1 MGNYQEIDVKLILR
15 IVINAVA
22 IWLTSMLLSGFSFSG
37 SVINLVIVAIIFGL
51 VNALVR
57 PIVKLLTLP
66 INVLT
71 LGLFTLVINALM
83 LMLTVGLSGSLSLEG
98 GIFEDVLIAFVAAII
113 ISVISTIL
121 SLFLP
126 D

>member
-1 MGNYQEIDVKLILR
+1 MRLILR
-15 IVINAVA
+15 IFINAVA
-22 IWLTSMLLSGFSFSG
+22 IWVTSLVLSGLAFEGNLLSLIFVG
-37 SVINLVIVAIIFGL
+37 LIFGL
-51 VNALVR
+51 VNALIR

-83 LMLTVGLSGSLSLEG
+83 LMLTAALSSSLNLTG
-98 GIFEDVLIAFVAAII
+98 NFFENFLTAFVGAIL
-113 ISVISTIL
+113 ISIVSTVL
-121 SLFLP
+121 SWVLP

>member
-1 MGNYQEIDVKLILR
+1 MKLILR
-15 IVINAVA
+15 IVINAIA
-22 IWLTSMLLSGFSFSG
+22 IWLTSLLLAGFNFTG
-37 SVINLVIVAIIFGL
+37 SIVNLIIVAIIFGL

-66 INVLT
+66 INILT

-83 LMLTVGLSGSLSLEG
+83 LILTVWLSDSLSLTG
-98 GIFEDVLIAFVAAII
+98 GLFDNLLIAFVAAII

-121 SLFLP
+121 SWILP

>member
-1 MGNYQEIDVKLILR
+1 MKLLLR

-22 IWLTSMLLSGFSFSG
+22 IWLTSLILGNFSFEG
-37 SVINLVIVAIIFGL
+37 DIINLLIVGGIFGL

-66 INVLT
+66 ISILT

-83 LMLTVGLSGSLSLEG
+83 LLITVWLSSTLSLEG
-98 GIFEDVLIAFVAAII
+98 GLFQNMVTVFIAAII
-113 ISVISTIL
+113 ISIISTVL
-121 SLFLP
+121 SWFLP

>member
-1 MGNYQEIDVKLILR
+1 VGNYQEIDVKLILR

>member
-1 MGNYQEIDVKLILR
+1 MKLILR
-15 IVINAVA
+15 IFINAVA
-22 IWLTSMLLSGFSFSG
+22 IWLTSLLLSGFSFAG
-37 SVINLVIVAIIFGL
+37 SVINLILVAIIFGL

-66 INVLT
+66 INILT

-83 LMLTVGLSGSLSLEG
+83 LMLTAWFSGALSLEG
-98 GIFEDVLIAFVAAII
+98 GIFASFFTAFIAAIV
-113 ISVISTIL
+113 ISIISTIL

>member
-1 MGNYQEIDVKLILR
+1 MKLVIRIL
-15 IVINAVA
+15 INALA
-22 IWLTSMLLSGFSFSG
+22 IWLTSYLIAGLNFSG
-37 SVINLVIVAIIFGL
+37 SFLNLIVVAIIFGL

-66 INVLT
+66 INLIT

-83 LMLTVGLSGSLSLEG
+83 LILTVWLSSSLSLVG
-98 GIFEDVLIAFVAAII
+98 GIFENFVTAFIAAII
-113 ISVISTIL
+113 ISIISTVVSWI
-121 SLFLP
+121 LP